1 MFQGNTARWSR
12 SGRTYRA
19 ARVVLRR
26 SNGEVKR
33 MADLEKVKKG
43 LECCHVSM
51 GDDDPF
57 GKCKDCPYN
66 DESIYVE
73 DCRAILSR
81 DALEVILGG

>member
-1 MFQGNTARWSR
+1 
-12 SGRTYRA
+12 
-19 ARVVLRR
+19 
-26 SNGEVKR
+26 
-33 MADLEKVKKG
+33 MADREKVITA
-43 LECCHVSM
+43 LQCCQVSM

-73 DCRAILSR
+73 ECRAVLSR